1 MKLLVICALL
11 SWTLVSEAWAASDDA
26 VTGNSSGSD
35 LIFVGQI
42 NGKSV
47 DDFLE
52 KNKDTHAKSM
62 IIFSTGGEVL
72 SALKLAHWVR
82 EHGLDLRVRT
92 LCMSACANYVF
103 PAANRKIIERGA
115 LVIWHGGIEQKDVRE
130 GIAYYDAQLAKSKT
144 GDNALTSSEKEF
156 LTNNQIKYESAK
168 KIRLM
173 QAELFSQLGIDE
185 YITRLGQEPIWY
197 KVDGWTATIELM
209 NKMGIKNVEA
219 NPNYASANYLKR
231 NLIANIQSGGEPIV
245 FGLDSAGKI
254 VTLNQIP
261 PEPQ

>member
-1 MKLLVICALL
+1 MKKI
-11 SWTLVSEAWAASDDA
+11 
-26 VTGNSSGSD
+26 
-35 LIFVGQI
+35 Q
-42 NGKSV
+42 
-47 DDFLE
+47 
-52 KNKDTHAKSM
+52 
-62 IIFSTGGEVL
+62 GEV
-72 SALKLAHWVR
+72 KM
-82 EHGLDLRVRT
+82 G
-92 LCMSACANYVF
+92 F
-103 PAANRKIIERGA
+103 
-115 LVIWHGGIEQKDVRE
+115 VILILITWRAEW
-130 GIAYYDAQLAKSKT
+130 
-144 GDNALTSSEKEF
+144 
-156 LTNNQIKYESAK
+156 
-168 KIRLM
+168 LM
-173 QAELFSQLGIDE
+173 QAELFSQIGIDE